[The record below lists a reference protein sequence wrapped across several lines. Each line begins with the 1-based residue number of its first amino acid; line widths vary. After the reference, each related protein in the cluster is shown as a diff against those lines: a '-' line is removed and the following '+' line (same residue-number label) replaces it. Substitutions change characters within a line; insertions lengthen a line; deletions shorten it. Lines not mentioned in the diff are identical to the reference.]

1 MAQRFSIR
9 SAKWLAAILLAFQLT
24 ACSKSSGGGS
34 ETPVDPP
41 VPPPATTATA
51 IAAVDDG
58 VRDFMARF
66 NVPGLSLAIV
76 KDGRLV
82 YCKGYGFADQTAAKY
97 VDTASLFRIA
107 SISKSI
113 TAASILKL
121 AEEGK
126 LSLSAKVFGAQGVLG
141 TTYGTQPY
149 QNNITNITIQQLLQH
164 TAGGWM
170 NDANDPMF
178 TNPTLTAG
186 ELISWTL
193 NNRPLDNTPGDRYA
207 YSNFGYSILGR
218 VIEKVSGK
226 TYEEYVRTGI
236 LAPLGITRMQIGGN
250 TEADK
255 KTDEVKYY
263 GQSNQNPYAYNIARM
278 DAHGGWIASAKDLMK
293 FAVAVDGF
301 STKPDMLSTT
311 SLNTMTTGSSAN
323 PTYGMGWMVNT
334 SNNWWHTGAL
344 PGTAT
349 MIARSSGGYSWA
361 ILTNTRSMDAN
372 FTGEMDQL
380 VWRAI
385 NNSSTKWPDK
395 DQF

>member
-1 MAQRFSIR
+1 MPQGFKIK
-9 SAKWLAAILLAFQLT
+9 SAKCLGAVLLAFQLT
-24 ACSKSSGGGS
+24 ACSKSSGGGG
-34 ETPVDPP
+34 ETPIDPP
-41 VPPPATTATA
+41 VPPPVTTVTA
-51 IAAVDDG
+51 IASVDDG

-82 YCKGYGFADQTAAKY
+82 YCKGYGFADQTGAKA

-113 TAASILKL
+113 TAVSILKL

-126 LSLSAKVFGAQGVLG
+126 LSLSGKVFGAQGVLG

-164 TAGGWM
+164 TAGGWT

-178 TNPTLTAG
+178 TNPSLNAG

-207 YSNFGYSILGR
+207 YSNFGYCILGR
-218 VIEKVSGK
+218 VIEKVTGK
-226 TYEEYVRTGI
+226 TYEEYVRSGI

-250 TEADK
+250 TEAER

-278 DAHGGWIASAKDLMK
+278 DAHGGWIATAKDLMK

-301 STKPDMLSTT
+301 STKPDMLNAT
-311 SLNTMTTGSSAN
+311 SINTMTTGSSAN
-323 PTYGMGWMVNT
+323 ASYGMGWMVNS

-385 NNSSTKWPDK
+385 NNSSTQWPTK